1 MKHLCSR
8 WLLLA
13 LLLILPG
20 LQAGAAPNEKLRLA
34 VLPFTTTKAADEA
47 SAITEELRQAFV
59 NSGRYVVID
68 RTLTGSILKEWETQQ
83 SGMTESD
90 RAIKIGKLFNVQVIV
105 SGKLTEFTS
114 GGWHLSAVMLDSQ
127 TGVTMRARTI
137 RHRGDF
143 FSLLDGKLPRLAL
156 EMTRG
161 ATSQPKPTGASP
173 RTTAKTSPS
182 LGTPANIS
190 RPAVGNG
197 LRLAVFPGIISSPFA
212 ASVGLSPKKISGKI
226 NHAILKGAGQ
236 DASIVFSYADK
247 PLPEQDAIREY
258 SWEGFFVQEP
268 RLGYVTK
275 ESNSLG
281 VHAVLM
287 YRFYETGQY
296 SSEAQ
301 FTLFLIDV
309 KNVIAKQ
316 YSATGGAYIYTGPV
330 ELLKEVSETAGRLFE
345 KYRKDAYR
353 RNR

>member
-143 FSLLDGKLPRLAL
+143 FSLLDGKKSPAPL
-156 EMTRG
+156 
-161 ATSQPKPTGASP
+161 KPTRLPWPSP
-173 RTTAKTSPS
+173 CPS
-182 LGTPANIS
+182 KHGLPAPAQAEAGGWVIKGIS
-190 RPAVGNG
+190 FSA
-197 LRLAVFPGIISSPFA
+197 
-212 ASVGLSPKKISGKI
+212 
-226 NHAILKGAGQ
+226 GAGSRITLQ
-236 DASIVFSYADK
+236 TNINYSTLGRFIIHRF
-247 PLPEQDAIREY
+247 LP
-258 SWEGFFVQEP
+258 
-268 RLGYVTK
+268 
-275 ESNSLG
+275 
-281 VHAVLM
+281 
-287 YRFYETGQY
+287 
-296 SSEAQ
+296 
-301 FTLFLIDV
+301 
-309 KNVIAKQ
+309 
-316 YSATGGAYIYTGPV
+316 
-330 ELLKEVSETAGRLFE
+330 
-345 KYRKDAYR
+345 
-353 RNR
+353 